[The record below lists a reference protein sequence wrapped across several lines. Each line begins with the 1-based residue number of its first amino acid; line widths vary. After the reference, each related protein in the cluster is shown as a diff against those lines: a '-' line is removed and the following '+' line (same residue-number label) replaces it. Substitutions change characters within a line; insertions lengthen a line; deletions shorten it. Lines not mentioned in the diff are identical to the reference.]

1 MAIYMV
7 GYDLHE
13 GQDYE
18 ELISAIK
25 KLGSW
30 WHCLDS
36 TWLVKCESTATD
48 IRNYLRAHIRD
59 DDRLLVMTYGSG
71 AAWYGFSQYK
81 QECQSW
87 LKDNL

>member
-1 MAIYMV
+1 MAIYVV

-18 ELISAIK
+18 DLISAIK
-25 KLGSW
+25 KLGTW

-36 TWLVKCESTATD
+36 TWLVKSDSTAME
-48 IRNYLRAHIRD
+48 IRDYLLQHILD
-59 DDRLLVMTYGSG
+59 DDRLLVVGYGGG

-81 QECQSW
+81 PECHDW
-87 LKDNL
+87 LKSNL